1 LKIMNKKWMYLFWIV
16 CLISGFTVKLAAED
30 SPTGCTLN
38 QLVQLAQQNNLML
51 KITELDKKIAAAEY
65 RDNRAL
71 PNPQFEY
78 ARGKFEIP
86 GEAEKPS
93 IWEMGLKWPMPNPLY
108 RYFLLQSQK
117 TYITEAEI
125 QAKMNKRNI
134 IKDLKTHYYR
144 LQFYIKIKTFW
155 QEKLQR
161 LEEVNKITKAK
172 VTIGESKEIDYLRSS
187 VEMQKNKTNLFRIEK
202 IIGYEKTKVNEFL
215 NYILPEDFIVA
226 EDFSFTPLPE
236 IEKRIDQLIETS
248 PLLRLKYNQVKREST
263 HHKAAGF
270 SIIEEIELFGVQ
282 EKEFEGKKWKVG
294 VGISIPIFNW
304 KSAHI
309 KKAKLQK
316 QKARIEYEHERK
328 HFYADIQRMISE
340 IRVLEKEIETF
351 TGAILKE
358 GRENMDLSET
368 LYKEG
373 EVSMVVFLDS
383 QNSFFEIQER
393 YYEAITQWNIL
404 KAELQELIGE
414 EI

>member
-1 LKIMNKKWMYLFWIV
+1 MYLFWIV
-16 CLISGFTVKLAAED
+16 SLFSGFTFKLAAED
-30 SPTGCTLN
+30 SPTVYTLN
-38 QLVQLAQQNNLML
+38 QLVQLAHQNNLLL
-51 KITELDKKIAAAEY
+51 KITKFDKDIAAAEY
-65 RDNRAL
+65 RDNRTL
-71 PNPQFEY
+71 PNPEFEY

-86 GEAEKPS
+86 GEPGNPS
-93 IWEMGLKWPMPNPLY
+93 IWEMGLKWSMPNPLY
-108 RYFLLQSQK
+108 RHFLLKSK
-117 TYITEAEI
+117 RANITEAEL
-125 QAKMNKRNI
+125 QAEMNKRNI
-134 IKDLKTHYYR
+134 IKGLKIHYYR
-144 LQFYIKIKTFW
+144 LQFYKKIKTFW

-161 LEEVNKITKAK
+161 LGEVNKITKAK
-172 VTIGESKEIDYLRSS
+172 VSIGESKEIDYLRSS

-215 NYILPEDFIVA
+215 NYILPEDFSTA

-236 IEKRIDQLIETS
+236 IEKHIDQLIETS
-248 PLLRLKYNQVKREST
+248 PLIRLKFNQVKRET
-263 HHKAAGF
+263 AHHKAAGF
-270 SIIEEIELFGVQ
+270 SIIEEIELFGEQ
-282 EKEFEGKKWKVG
+282 EQEIEGKKWKVG
-294 VGISIPIFNW
+294 IGISIPIFNW

-316 QKARIEYEHERK
+316 QKARIEYEHKRK
-328 HFYADIQRMISE
+328 HFYADIQRMIAE

-358 GRENMDLSET
+358 GKENMNLSEI

-373 EVSMVVFLDS
+373 EVPLVVFLDS
-383 QNSFFEIQER
+383 QNSFLEIQER

>member
-1 LKIMNKKWMYLFWIV
+1 LKIMNKKWMYFLVVLFLSW
-16 CLISGFTVKLAAED
+16 LPGKLAGEMAKG
-30 SPTGCTLN
+30 PYTLQ
-38 QLVQLAQQNNLML
+38 QLVQLTTQNNLLL
-51 KITELDKKIAAAEY
+51 KISEVDQDIAAAEY
-65 RDNRAL
+65 RDHRAL
-71 PNPQFEY
+71 PNPVFEY
-78 ARGKFEIP
+78 ARGKFEIT
-86 GEAEKPS
+86 GEPEKPS
-93 IWEMGLKWPMPNPLY
+93 IWEMGLKWSMPNPLY
-108 RYFLLQSQK
+108 RHFLLKSMK
-117 TYITEAEI
+117 THIKEAEI
-125 QAKMNKRNI
+125 QAEMNKRNI
-134 IKDLKTHYYR
+134 IKGLKAHYYR
-144 LQFYIKIKTFW
+144 LQFYKKIKTFW

-172 VTIGESKEIDYLRSS
+172 VSIGESKEIDYLRSS
-187 VEMQKNKTNLFRIEK
+187 VEIQKNKTNLFRIEK

-215 NYILPEDFIVA
+215 NYILPEDFTTA
-226 EDFSFTPLPE
+226 EDFSFKPLPE
-236 IEKRIDQLIETS
+236 IEQRIEQLIETS
-248 PLLRLKYNQVKREST
+248 PLIRLKFNQVKRESA

-270 SIIEEIELFGVQ
+270 SIIEEIELFGEQ

-294 VGISIPIFNW
+294 IGISIPIFNW

-328 HFYADIQRMISE
+328 HFYADIQRMIAE

-351 TGAILKE
+351 KGAILKE
-358 GRENMDLSET
+358 GRENMELSET

-373 EVSMVVFLDS
+373 EVPLVVFLDS

-404 KAELQELIGE
+404 KAELEELIGE

>member
-1 LKIMNKKWMYLFWIV
+1 MYLFWIV

-30 SPTGCTLN
+30 PPTVYTLK
-38 QLVQLAQQNNLML
+38 QLVHLAQQNNLLL
-51 KITELDKKIAAAEY
+51 KITELDKDIAATEY

-71 PNPQFEY
+71 PNPEFEY

-86 GEAEKPS
+86 GEPEKPS
-93 IWEMGLKWPMPNPLY
+93 IWGMGLKWSMPNPLH
-108 RYFLLQSQK
+108 RHFLLQ
-117 TYITEAEI
+117 YNRAYVTEAEI
-125 QAKMNKRNI
+125 QAEMNKRNI
-134 IKDLKTHYYR
+134 IKGLKTHYFR
-144 LQFYIKIKTFW
+144 LRFYKKIKTFW

-172 VTIGESKEIDYLRSS
+172 VSIGESKEIDYLRSS

-215 NYILPEDFIVA
+215 NYILPEDFTVA
-226 EDFSFTPLPE
+226 EDFSFKPLPE

-248 PLLRLKYNQVKREST
+248 PLIRLKFNQVKRESA

-270 SIIEEIELFGVQ
+270 SIIEEIELFGEQ
-282 EKEFEGKKWKVG
+282 EQEFEGKKWKVG
-294 VGISIPIFNW
+294 IGISIPIFNW

-328 HFYADIQRMISE
+328 HFYADIQRMIGE
-340 IRVLEKEIETF
+340 IRVLEKEVETF
-351 TGAILKE
+351 NSAILKE

-373 EVSMVVFLDS
+373 EVSLVVFLDS

-404 KAELQELIGE
+404 KAELEELVGE

>member
-1 LKIMNKKWMYLFWIV
+1 MNKKWMYLFLIV
-16 CLISGFTVKLAAED
+16 CLISGFTVKLAAEAP
-30 SPTGCTLN
+30 PTGYTLK
-38 QLVQLAQQNNLML
+38 QLIQLAQQNNLLL
-51 KITELDKKIAAAEY
+51 KITELDKDIAAAEY
-65 RDNRAL
+65 RDHRAL
-71 PNPQFEY
+71 PNPEFEY

-86 GEAEKPS
+86 GGPGNPS
-93 IWEMGLKWPMPNPLY
+93 IWEMGLKWAMPNPLH
-108 RYFLLQSQK
+108 RHFLLQSRRA
-117 TYITEAEI
+117 YITEAEI
-125 QAKMNKRNI
+125 QAEMNKRNI
-134 IKDLKTHYYR
+134 IKGLKTHYFR
-144 LQFYIKIKTFW
+144 LQFYKKIKPFW

-172 VTIGESKEIDYLRSS
+172 VSIGESKEIDYLRSS
-187 VEMQKNKTNLFRIEK
+187 VEIQKNKTNLFRIEK
-202 IIGYEKTKVNEFL
+202 IIGYERTKVNEFL
-215 NYILPEDFIVA
+215 NYILPEDFSVA

-236 IEKRIDQLIETS
+236 IEKRIDQLIEAS
-248 PLLRLKYNQVKREST
+248 PLIRLKYNQVKRESA

-270 SIIEEIELFGVQ
+270 SIIEEIEVFGEQ
-282 EKEFEGKKWKVG
+282 EQEFEGKKWKVG
-294 VGISIPIFNW
+294 IGISIPIFNW

-328 HFYADIQRMISE
+328 HFYADIQRMIGE

-351 TGAILKE
+351 TGAIIKE
-358 GRENMDLSET
+358 GKENMELSET

-373 EVSMVVFLDS
+373 EVPLVVFLDS
-383 QNSFFEIQER
+383 QNSFLEIQER

>member
-1 LKIMNKKWMYLFWIV
+1 MNTKWKYLFWIV

-30 SPTGCTLN
+30 SSTGYTLN
-38 QLVQLAQQNNLML
+38 QLIQMARQNNLLL
-51 KITELDKKIAAAEY
+51 KITELDKDIAAAEY

-71 PNPQFEY
+71 PNPEFEY

-86 GEAEKPS
+86 GEPANPS
-93 IWEMGLKWPMPNPLY
+93 IWEMGLKWAMPNPLY
-108 RYFLLQSQK
+108 RHFLLQSRR
-117 TYITEAEI
+117 TFITETEI
-125 QAKMNKRNI
+125 QSEMNKRNI
-134 IKDLKTHYYR
+134 IKGLKTHYFR
-144 LQFYIKIKTFW
+144 LQFYKKIKTFW

-172 VTIGESKEIDYLRSS
+172 VSIGESKEIDYLRSS
-187 VEMQKNKTNLFRIEK
+187 VEIQKNKTNLFRIEK
-202 IIGYEKTKVNEFL
+202 IIGCERTKVNEFL
-215 NYILPEDFIVA
+215 NYILPEDFSVA

-236 IEKRIDQLIETS
+236 IEKRIDQLIEAS
-248 PLLRLKYNQVKREST
+248 PLIRLKYNQVKRESA
-263 HHKAAGF
+263 HHKAASF
-270 SIIEEIELFGVQ
+270 SIIEEIEVFGVQ
-282 EKEFEGKKWKVG
+282 EQEIEGKKWEVG
-294 VGISIPIFNW
+294 IGISIPIFNW

-328 HFYADIQRMISE
+328 HFYADIQRMIAE

-373 EVSMVVFLDS
+373 EVPLVVFLDS
-383 QNSFFEIQER
+383 QNSFLEIQER

>member
-1 LKIMNKKWMYLFWIV
+1 MNKKWMYLIWIV

-30 SPTGCTLN
+30 SPTGYTLD
-38 QLVQLAQQNNLML
+38 QLVQLAQQNNLPL
-51 KITELDKKIAAAEY
+51 KITELDKDIAAAEY

-71 PNPQFEY
+71 PNPVFEY
-78 ARGKFEIP
+78 AGGKFEIP
-86 GEAEKPS
+86 GETEKPS
-93 IWEMGLKWPMPNPLY
+93 IWEMGLKWALPNPLY
-108 RYFLLQSQK
+108 RHFLLRSQQ
-117 TYITEAEI
+117 TFITEAGI
-125 QAKMNKRNI
+125 QAEMNKRNI
-134 IKDLKTHYYR
+134 IKDLKIHYYR

-161 LEEVNKITKAK
+161 LEEVNKITKTK
-172 VTIGESKEIDYLRSS
+172 VSIGESKEIDYLRSS
-187 VEMQKNKTNLFRIEK
+187 VEMQKTKTNLFRIEK
-202 IIGYEKTKVNEFL
+202 IIGSEKTKVNEFL
-215 NYILPEDFIVA
+215 NYILPEDFTVA

-236 IEKRIDQLIETS
+236 IEKSIDQLIETS
-248 PLLRLKYNQVKREST
+248 PLLRLKYNQVKRESA

-270 SIIEEIELFGVQ
+270 SIIDEIELFGVQ

-316 QKARIEYEHERK
+316 QKARIEYEHQRK

-373 EVSMVVFLDS
+373 EVALVVFIDS
-383 QNSFFEIQER
+383 QTSFFEIQER

>member
-1 LKIMNKKWMYLFWIV
+1 MNKKWVYLSWIV
-16 CLISGFTVKLAAED
+16 CLLSGFTVKLAAEE
-30 SPTGCTLN
+30 PAKVYTLN
-38 QLVQLAQQNNLML
+38 QLVQLAQQNDLMQ
-51 KITELDKKIAAAEY
+51 KIIELDKDIAAAEY

-71 PNPQFEY
+71 PNPEFEY

-86 GEAEKPS
+86 GETEKPS
-93 IWEMGLKWPMPNPLY
+93 IWEMGLKWTMPNPLY
-108 RYFLLQSQK
+108 RYFLLRSQR
-117 TYITEAEI
+117 TYITEAGI
-125 QAKMNKRNI
+125 QAEMNKRNL
-134 IKDLKTHYYR
+134 IKDLKSHYYT

-161 LEEVNKITKAK
+161 LEELNKITKAK
-172 VTIGESKEIDYLRSS
+172 VSIGESKEIDYLRSS
-187 VEMQKNKTNLFRIEK
+187 VEIQKNKTNLFRIEK
-202 IIGYEKTKVNEFL
+202 IIGYEKTRINEFL
-215 NYILPEDFIVA
+215 NYILAGDFIIA

-248 PLLRLKYNQVKREST
+248 PLIRLKFNQVKRENS
-263 HHKAAGF
+263 HHQAAKF
-270 SIIEEIELFGVQ
+270 SIIDEIELYGVQ
-282 EKEFEGKKWKVG
+282 EKEFEGKKWEVG
-294 VGISIPIFNW
+294 IGISIPIFNW
-304 KSAHI
+304 KSAYI

-316 QKARIEYEHERK
+316 QKARMEYEHERK

-373 EVSMVVFLDS
+373 EVSLVVFLDS